1 LSGEPRESSVDLEPQ
16 RLSRIATLWTMLD
29 RAHADT
35 TRGAADTTRGA
46 ADAQRLL
53 MQRYCG
59 AVYRYLLG
67 ALRDEDAAN
76 DLFQEFA
83 VRFLRGDF
91 RGADPARGRFRDYL
105 KRALVHLV
113 TDHHRAR
120 KRQPGPLASDPP
132 VPASAVPEDQ
142 DEFTASW
149 RKELMNQAWTALAE
163 HGGALHAVLLYHV
176 ENPEVESAQA
186 ARDLSSRLGKPMTAG
201 HVRVSLHRAREKF
214 VELLVREVERSL
226 RDASAAQVLDELRE
240 LKLLNLC
247 APVLRKRGL
256 IGAEERDDDD
266 ASTR

>member
-1 LSGEPRESSVDLEPQ
+1 V
-16 RLSRIATLWTMLD
+16 LD
-29 RAHADT
+29 RAHN
-35 TRGAADTTRGA
+35 DTTRGA

-67 ALRDEDAAN
+67 ALHDEDAAN

-149 RKELMNQAWTALAE
+149 RKELMNQAWSALAE

-176 ENPEVESAQA
+176 ENPQVESAQA

-226 RDASAAQVLDELRE
+226 CDASAAQVLDELRE